1 MSSMGIYSIVGIFL
15 IWYICLMEA
24 VSVYKCLCDATRLRI
39 LNLLRQGPLCV
50 CDLQAILQEPQVK
63 MSKHLGYLKQHGL
76 IECKRQGNWNV
87 YRLTK
92 KPHSLLAQNL
102 KCLQDLQGEEPVF
115 RKDLRRLKATSLS
128 AACGTRNKL

>member
-1 MSSMGIYSIVGIFL
+1 MPL
-15 IWYICLMEA
+15 R
-24 VSVYKCLCDATRLRI
+24 CDTIEDFESAPA
-39 LNLLRQGPLCV
+39 GPLCV

-92 KPHSLLAQNL
+92 NL
-102 KCLQDLQGEEPVF
+102 IHF
-115 RKDLRRLKATSLS
+115 WRRI
-128 AACGTRNKL
+128 